1 MSGPAGRE
9 GAKIRI
15 NKGPW
20 DAFLSLSEL
29 PKRDNLPIRKKR
41 KEKKRESGIMSR
53 ATRDFYF
60 ILTSPWEGRIVK
72 RVALHFSRVKIFFS
86 LSFWK
91 EKAGL
96 DFFLLNFWKS
106 GLSSG
111 ESLNTREWK
120 DFYVQNSMMK
130 FEILVSWR
138 ME

>member
-1 MSGPAGRE
+1 M
-9 GAKIRI
+9 
-15 NKGPW
+15 
-20 DAFLSLSEL
+20 
-29 PKRDNLPIRKKR
+29 
-41 KEKKRESGIMSR
+41 
-53 ATRDFYF
+53 
-60 ILTSPWEGRIVK
+60 K
-72 RVALHFSRVKIFFS
+72 RVALRFSRVKIFFS

-96 DFFLLNFWKS
+96 DFFLSNFGKS

>member
-20 DAFLSLSEL
+20 DAFLSLSKL

-60 ILTSPWEGRIVK
+60 NFPVGGENCETCGAS
-72 RVALHFSRVKIFFS
+72 FFKGENFF
-86 LSFWK
+86 LSFFLEGKSRIRFLSLEFW
-91 EKAGL
+91 EKW
-96 DFFLLNFWKS
+96 FI
-106 GLSSG
+106 
-111 ESLNTREWK
+111 EW
-120 DFYVQNSMMK
+120 
-130 FEILVSWR
+130 
-138 ME
+138 